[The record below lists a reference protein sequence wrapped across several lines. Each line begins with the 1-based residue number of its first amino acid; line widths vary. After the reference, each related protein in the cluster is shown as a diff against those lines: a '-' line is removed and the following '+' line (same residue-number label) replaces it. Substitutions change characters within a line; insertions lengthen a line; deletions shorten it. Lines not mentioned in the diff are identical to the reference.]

1 MTHAPVPEPTAA
13 TTPRILLPGIVP
25 TLSIVSPLLLLLG
38 WMIFGGTANRRFF
51 EGAPFQATLGLVVF
65 LTGVG
70 ALLAVLVLVGIRT
83 MLQQQLDFATRI
95 GHDRQAP
102 RSGAG

>member
-1 MTHAPVPEPTAA
+1 MTHAPTPEQAAPTI
-13 TTPRILLPGIVP
+13 PRILLPGIVP
-25 TLSIVSPLLLLLG
+25 VLAFASPILLLLG
-38 WMIFGGTANRRFF
+38 WMIFGGTTSRRFF
-51 EGAPFQATLGLVVF
+51 EGAPFQATLGVVVF

-83 MLQQQLDFATRI
+83 MLQQQLALAARI

-102 RSGAG
+102 RTDAR

>member
-1 MTHAPVPEPTAA
+1 MTHAPVPEPTAP

-25 TLSIVSPLLLLLG
+25 ILSIVSPLLLLLG
-38 WMIFGGTANRRFF
+38 WMIFGGTASRRFF
-51 EGAPFQATLGLVVF
+51 EGAPFQATLGVVVF

-83 MLQQQLDFATRI
+83 MLQQQLDLAAGF
-95 GHDRQAP
+95 GHDRQA
-102 RSGAG
+102 RRTDAD